1 MLYYFFNWLDQQ
13 YDFPGAGM
21 FQYLSFRAGLAVL
34 LSLIISL
41 IIGKRIIKF
50 LQKQQI
56 GESVRD
62 LGLEGQLSK
71 KGTPTMGGIIIIL
84 ALLIPVLLLADL
96 KNIYVLLML
105 IVTVWMG
112 LIGFLDDYI
121 KVFKK
126 IRKDFAA
133 SLK

>member
-71 KGTPTMGGIIIIL
+71 KGTPTMGGFII
-84 ALLIPVLLLADL
+84 
-96 KNIYVLLML
+96 
-105 IVTVWMG
+105 
-112 LIGFLDDYI
+112 
-121 KVFKK
+121 
-126 IRKDFAA
+126 
-133 SLK
+133 